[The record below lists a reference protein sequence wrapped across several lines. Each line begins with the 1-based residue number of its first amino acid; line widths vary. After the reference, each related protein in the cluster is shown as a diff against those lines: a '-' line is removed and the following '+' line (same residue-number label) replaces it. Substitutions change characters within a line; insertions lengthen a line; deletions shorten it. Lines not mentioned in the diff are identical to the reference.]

1 MAIRINQIISHYKI
15 LEKLGGG
22 GMGVVYK
29 AEDTK
34 LNRTV
39 ALKFLPAELS
49 SDYTAKERFIQE
61 AQAAS
66 ALDHPNICNIHEI
79 DETEDGQLFICMAYY
94 PGGTLKKKIQNG
106 PLSIKD
112 AFKIAIQITRGLSAT
127 HELLITHR
135 DIKPANIMITNKNE
149 VKIVDFGL
157 AKLAKESQYTQT
169 GEAIGTISY
178 MAPEQAKGGIVD
190 HRADIWAIGVL
201 LYEMV
206 SGQLPFRAEYGPA
219 VIYSILNEPPEP
231 ITTGRRNIPEQI
243 QEVINKC
250 LKKDPSERYQTA
262 TELGNELIQI
272 ARELGFETAEM
283 QQTFTEKKRYTK
295 YLYPVVFFLVI
306 LLLVFPP
313 SRKLIDNWFNLN
325 PLPEEKHLVVLPFNN
340 IGDNPTNQIYCNGLA
355 EILTS
360 QLTQL
365 EDFRGTLWVV
375 PFSEVRN
382 LGIESAKEA
391 KKEFAANLVITGSIR
406 RGINDIRLTLNL
418 VDANNLRQI
427 RSAIIEEQI
436 SNISAIE
443 DTVIN
448 ILTSMLDIELL
459 PERREI
465 LTAGSTQ
472 MPLASDFYIQGRGYL
487 QRYEKIENIDLAISL
502 FKKALESDPKYALA
516 YAGLGEAYWRKYR
529 VNRDMQWIEDAIGN
543 CEKAVQLNTRL
554 APVYVT
560 LGIIHRGTGKYEE
573 ALKDLNRALEI
584 NPSYS
589 DAILELA
596 EVYEALGQIEDAK
609 LMYAKAIDLKPS
621 YWAGYNSLGIFYYKQ
636 GQYQKA
642 VSQFIKVVELTPEN
656 TRGYNNLGGLYFLL
670 KDWENS
676 KRMFQQSIE
685 IEPNYKAH
693 SNLGTLNYY
702 DENYSSSVKMYQ
714 KALELSDTDFRVWGY
729 LADSFYWIPD
739 LRDSSYSRYRQAIQL
754 AKKQL
759 SVNPMDHEAMIH
771 LAGYHARLDQ
781 KTPADSLL
789 NLLIA
794 TNTGDLEILFSIGD
808 IYEQIGKRDLAL
820 QWIDR
825 ALSNG
830 FSLAE
835 IERNPGLKDLR
846 SDMRFQRI
854 IQNPNNKRN

>member
-1 MAIRINQIISHYKI
+1 MAIQSNQIISHYKI

-39 ALKFLPAELS
+39 ALKFLPLELS
-49 SDYTAKERFIQE
+49 SDYAAKERFIQE

-66 ALDHPNICNIHEI
+66 ALDHPNICIIHEI

-94 PGGTLKKKIQNG
+94 SGETLKKKIQNG
-106 PLSIKD
+106 SLSIKN
-112 AFKIAIQITRGLSAT
+112 AFEIAIQICRGLSAS
-127 HELLITHR
+127 HELGITHR

-149 VKIVDFGL
+149 VKVVDFGL
-157 AKLAKESQYTQT
+157 AKLAKQSQYTQT

-190 HRADIWAIGVL
+190 NRADIWAIGVL

-219 VIYSILNEPPEP
+219 IIYSILNEPPEP
-231 ITTGRRNIPEQI
+231 ITTARRNIPEQF
-243 QEVINKC
+243 QRVVDKC
-250 LKKDPSERYQTA
+250 LKKNPSERYQTA
-262 TELGNELIQI
+262 TELENELIQI
-272 ARELGFETAEM
+272 SGELGFRTAEM
-283 QQTFTEKKRYTK
+283 QPVYGDKKRHTRL
-295 YLYPVVFFLVI
+295 LYPAVFFLII
-306 LLLVFPP
+306 LLLIFPP
-313 SRKLIDNWFNLN
+313 SRRLINGWFNLN
-325 PLPEEKHLVVLPFNN
+325 PLPDEKHLAILPFNN
-340 IGDNPTNQIYCNGLA
+340 IGENPANQAFCDGLA
-355 EILTS
+355 EILSS

-365 EDFRGTLWVV
+365 EDFKGTLWVV
-375 PFSEVRN
+375 PFSDIRKM
-382 LGIESAKEA
+382 GIESVLEVKN
-391 KKEFAANLVITGSIR
+391 EFSANLAVTGSFQR
-406 RGINDIRLTLNL
+406 ELNNIRLTLNL

-427 RSAIIEEQI
+427 RSAIIEERI
-436 SNISAIE
+436 TNIYAVE
-443 DTVIN
+443 DTIID
-448 ILTSMLDIELL
+448 ILTSMLEIELL

-472 MPLASDFYIQGRGYL
+472 IPSASDFYIQGRGYL
-487 QRYEKIENIDLAISL
+487 HRFEKIENIDLAINM

-529 VNRDMQWIEDAIGN
+529 ANRDMQWTKDAVAN

-560 LGIIHRGTGKYEE
+560 LGIIHHGTGKYEE
-573 ALKDLNRALEI
+573 ALTDLNRALEI

-589 DAILELA
+589 EAIVELA
-596 EVYEALGQIEDAK
+596 KTYEALGQFEDAK
-609 LMYAKAIDLKPS
+609 LMHEKSIDLKPS

-636 GQYQKA
+636 GQYDKA
-642 VSQFIKVVELTPEN
+642 IAEFKKVVEVTPEN
-656 TRGYNNLGGLYFLL
+656 IRGYNNLGGLYFLL
-670 KDWENS
+670 EEWENS
-676 KRMFQQSIE
+676 KRMFERSIE
-685 IEPNYKAH
+685 INPNYQAY

-702 DENYSSSVKMYQ
+702 GEDYSESAKMYQ
-714 KALELSDTDFRVWGY
+714 KALDLSDTDFRVWGY
-729 LADSFYWIPD
+729 LADSYYWIPE
-739 LRDSSYSRYRQAIQL
+739 LRDSSYHRYEQAAQL

-759 SVNPMDHEAMIH
+759 TVNPKDHEAMIH
-771 LAGYHARLDQ
+771 LAGYYARLDQ
-781 KTPADSLL
+781 KSLSDSLI
-789 NLLIA
+789 NLIIA
-794 TNTGDLEILFSIGD
+794 GNPGDLEILFSIGD

-820 QWIDR
+820 KWINK

-846 SDMRFQRI
+846 SDVRFQRI
-854 IQNPNNKRN
+854 IQDLNGKRD